1 MRVTKIKIKNLFGIS
16 EYEADGKSVE
26 LVGKNGAGKTS
37 VLDAIRYALTNQSD
51 REYIIKN
58 GEKEG
63 EIFIE
68 TDTGLTIDRKA
79 RTDRADYKSVKQGK
93 DAVGSPEAF
102 LRTIFT
108 PLQLEPMEFIA
119 MDKKQQN
126 AIILNMIEFPWDM
139 NTIKEWFGE
148 IPQDVNYDQN
158 ILSVLNDIQA
168 ENGYYF
174 QHRQDINREIKAK
187 KAVIADIE
195 ESLPVGYDGTIWE
208 DKNIGDLYTK
218 IEKIRKENE
227 TIEKAKRLIDG
238 HDQKVRGLQADKEI
252 KLAALDREMTAEET
266 MIEKE
271 LAKLKEQINSLQD
284 KKKSIAGTKKDREKV
299 IESEY
304 TAAVAKYEAETA
316 EYAEYAGMSIKP
328 VDTLLTEAEEVEKM
342 KSHIGEWKRMLS
354 ITEEVEE
361 LKEESGLL
369 TAKIE
374 KARTLPGEIL
384 ETAKIPIDGLSV
396 KDGIALI
403 NGLPISNLSE
413 GEKINLALEVS
424 IANPGGLS
432 IVLLDGMESLAPNMR
447 KEVYKKCKD
456 KGIQFI
462 ATRTAENEDLTVIEL

>member
-1 MRVTKIKIKNLFGIS
+1 MKVTKIKIKNLFGIS

-79 RTDRADYKSVKQGK
+79 RTDRSDYKSVKQGK
-93 DAVGSPEAF
+93 DAIGSPEAF
-102 LRTIFT
+102 LKTIFT

-148 IPQDVNYDQN
+148 IPRDVNYDQN

-187 KAVIADIE
+187 NAVISDIE
-195 ESLPVGYDGTIWE
+195 GSLPEGYDGTIWE
-208 DKNIGDLYTK
+208 DKNIGDLYTQ

-252 KLAALDREMTAEET
+252 KLAALDREMSAEET
-266 MIEKE
+266 RIEKE

-284 KKKSIAGTKKDREKV
+284 KKKSLAGTKSDREKV

-304 TAAVAKYEAETA
+304 AAAVSKYEAETA
-316 EYAEYAGMSIKP
+316 EYAEYAEMSVKP
-328 VDTLLTEAEEVEKM
+328 VDDLLAEAEEVEKM
-342 KSHIGEWKRMLS
+342 KGHIGEWKRMLS
-354 ITEEVEE
+354 ITEEVAT
-361 LKEESGLL
+361 LGAESAAL
-369 TAKIE
+369 TKKIE

-432 IVLLDGMESLAPNMR
+432 IVLLDGMESLAPAMR

-462 ATRTAENEDLTVIEL
+462 ATRTTENEDLTVIEL